1 MKKIKIRKRM
11 KTDEWNERNRDLE
24 EEKTKGDDNDWDKK
38 DAEDEEIGEN
48 KNDFHEELYDK

>member
-38 DAEDEEIGEN
+38 EAEDEERSGT
-48 KNDFHEELYDK
+48 KNDFHEENYDK